1 MDIHRPTP
9 LALISV
15 ASILQ
20 GCASNHAALNPAG
33 PRARQIA
40 DLMLVFT
47 TVSAI
52 VYLVVIGF
60 LVWAMLRKRSQAE
73 DASAPDHEQAD
84 AKAKRVIAV
93 ATGLTVIIL
102 LTLAGADF
110 VVQRHLSSHPAD
122 ALRVLITGHQYW
134 WEVEYQDPDPSQQL
148 RTANELH
155 IPVGKPVELVLT
167 SNDVIHS
174 VWLPNLSGKK
184 DLIPGRTNTEV
195 LFAEQPGTYTG
206 QCAEFCGLQHAHMRL
221 SVTAEPEDRFNAW
234 KRQQLADSRTPTS
247 DLEKRGQ
254 QVFVSSTCILCHTIA
269 GTDAAA
275 TVAPDLSHLA
285 SRGTIAAGTL
295 SNTPANLASWI
306 LAPQRLKPGAQ
317 MPATTLPPDDLV
329 ALVTYL
335 ASLR

>member
-1 MDIHRPTP
+1 MSIRR
-9 LALISV
+9 LAPWLV
-15 ASILQ
+15 TTVLLLGQ
-20 GCASNHAALNPAG
+20 GCSSNHAAMNPAG

-47 TVSAI
+47 SISVA
-52 VYLVVIGF
+52 VYLIVIAF
-60 LVWAMLRKRSQAE
+60 LVWAMLRKRAG
-73 DASAPDHEQAD
+73 AGAGAD
-84 AKAKRVIAV
+84 AKAKRVITV
-93 ATGLTVIIL
+93 ATGLTVVIL
-102 LTLAGADF
+102 LTLACADF
-110 VVQRHLSSHPAD
+110 VVQRGLSSHPAD

-174 VWLPNLSGKK
+174 MWLPNLSGKK
-184 DLIPGRTNTEV
+184 DLIPGHTNTEV

-221 SVTAEPEDRFNAW
+221 VVTAEPEDRFNAW
-234 KRQQLADSRTPTS
+234 KQQQLAEARAPASEQ
-247 DLEKRGQ
+247 EKRGQ
-254 QVFVSSTCILCHTIA
+254 QVFVSSSCILCHTIS

-275 TVAPDLSHLA
+275 TVGPDLTHVA
-285 SRGTIAAGTL
+285 SRGTLAAGTL
-295 SNTPANLASWI
+295 ANTPANLSSWI

-317 MPATTLPPDDLV
+317 MPATALPPDDLA

-335 ASLR
+335 ANLR

>member
-1 MDIHRPTP
+1 MSIRR
-9 LALISV
+9 LAPWLV
-15 ASILQ
+15 TTALLLGQ
-20 GCASNHAALNPAG
+20 GCSSNHAAMNPAG

-47 TVSAI
+47 SVSVV
-52 VYLVVIGF
+52 VYLVVIAF
-60 LVWAMLRKRSQAE
+60 LVWAMLRKRAR
-73 DASAPDHEQAD
+73 AGAD
-84 AKAKRVIAV
+84 AKAKGVITV
-93 ATGLTVIIL
+93 ATGLTVVIL
-102 LTLAGADF
+102 LTLACADF
-110 VVQRHLSSHPAD
+110 LVQRRLSSHPAD

-174 VWLPNLSGKK
+174 MWLPNLSGKK
-184 DLIPGRTNTEV
+184 DLIPGHTNTEV

-221 SVTAEPEDRFNAW
+221 VVTAEPEDRFNAW
-234 KRQQLADSRTPTS
+234 KQQQLAEARAPASEQ
-247 DLEKRGQ
+247 EKRGQ
-254 QVFVSSTCILCHTIA
+254 QVFVSSTCILCHTIS

-275 TVAPDLSHLA
+275 TVGPDLTHVA
-285 SRGTIAAGTL
+285 SRGTLAAGTL
-295 SNTPANLASWI
+295 ANTPANLSSWI

-317 MPATTLPPDDLV
+317 MPATALPPDDLA

-335 ASLR
+335 ANLR

>member
-1 MDIHRPTP
+1 MGIRR
-9 LALISV
+9 LAPWLV
-15 ASILQ
+15 TILLAQ
-20 GCASNHAALNPAG
+20 GCASNHAAMNPAG

-47 TVSAI
+47 WVSAV

-60 LVWAMLRKRSQAE
+60 LVWAMLRRRAR
-73 DASAPDHEQAD
+73 APGGTGGDIERAD

-93 ATGLTVIIL
+93 ATALTVVIL
-102 LTLAGADF
+102 LTLACADF
-110 VVQRHLSSHPAD
+110 VVQRRLSSHPAD

-134 WEVEYQDPDPSQQL
+134 WEVEYQDPDPSQHV

-155 IPVGKPVELVLT
+155 IPVGKPVEVVLT

-174 VWLPNLSGKK
+174 MWLPNLSGKK
-184 DLIPGRTNTEV
+184 DLIPGHTNTEV
-195 LFAEQPGTYTG
+195 LLAQQPGTYTG

-221 SVTAEPEDRFNAW
+221 IVTAEPEDRFNAW
-234 KRQQLADSRTPTS
+234 KQQQLAEARAPAS
-247 DLEKRGQ
+247 DQEKRGQ
-254 QVFVSSTCILCHTIA
+254 QVCVRSSCILCHSIE

-275 TVAPDLSHLA
+275 TVAPDLTHVA

-295 SNTPANLASWI
+295 ENTPANLSSWI

-317 MPATTLPPDDLV
+317 MPATALAPDDLA